1 MNVKMRIMSVVDIR
15 QELRDFINQE
25 DDTSLQ
31 KFYKIAKAYM
41 EQKRKDRMI
50 AEGEE
55 DIKAGRTHSLKE
67 ARKIIDNWEIK

>member
-1 MNVKMRIMSVVDIR
+1 MGALEIRDELHKFVDIGDP
-15 QELRDFINQE
+15 QFLEVM
-25 DDTSLQ
+25 
-31 KFYKIAKAYM
+31 YKAAKNYM